1 MPIDKLNFLNQWL
14 TVTGRNNN
22 NNNTPVEGFT
32 PVETGYPK
40 APIQTQKAEENPA
53 YAGLI
58 EAIANNIYADTETCV
73 NKPIENGVYYSQAGR
88 EGNLMESLNLIC

>member
-1 MPIDKLNFLNQWL
+1 MAIDKLNPLNQWL

-22 NNNTPVEGFT
+22 NNNPVKGFA

-53 YAGLI
+53 YAGLN
-58 EAIANNIYADTETCV
+58 EAIANNIFADTETCV

-88 EGNLMESLNLIC
+88 EGILMENLRLIA

>member
-1 MPIDKLNFLNQWL
+1 MQIDKLNFLNQWL
-14 TVTGRNNN
+14 TITGRNNN

-40 APIQTQKAEENPA
+40 TPVQTQKVEENA
-53 YAGLI
+53 LFAGLN
-58 EAIANNIYADTETCV
+58 EAIANNIFADSETCV

-88 EGNLMESLNLIC
+88 EGILMENLRLIA